1 MTDKLV
7 RWLIFGVIASL
18 LPFVLICLNLWTSK
32 KSVKIENLFSRGELL
47 LVSTAI
53 GTAAIGEL
61 IGTDNKNALL
71 KIVVGGTSIIAILIQ
86 AAWYAHAND
95 AEKGLD
101 ARSVAVASLIF
112 FAITIVCSFACLCLV
127 GG

>member
-7 RWLIFGVIASL
+7 RWFIFGVIASL
-18 LPFVLICLNLWTSK
+18 LPFALTCLNLWTSK

-71 KIVVGGTSIIAILIQ
+71 KIV
-86 AAWYAHAND
+86 
-95 AEKGLD
+95 E
-101 ARSVAVASLIF
+101 AVRPS
-112 FAITIVCSFACLCLV
+112 
-127 GG
+127 